1 MYNWA
6 RVACGY
12 NLTEIPR
19 KKSWLAQDLISRP
32 LDLYPLGRC
41 DFHSFH
47 HFLTHPIG
55 HLICVQPTVLKVTI
69 LLWLQ
74 ASPSSRSQKSPL
86 ACTSTRVGVQLLHLK
101 PHATGT
107 TCYFPLWWRHWSVSF
122 WSIDSASHSFLRL
135 TVFLRKVLI
144 ESDRIRQQAE
154 NSFKRIP
161 KSGQIFGLEWI
172 RAGAGL
178 SPNPK
183 ARAQS

>member
-41 DFHSFH
+41 DFHFFH

-55 HLICVQPTVLKVTI
+55 PLICVEVTVLRGTT
-69 LLWLQ
+69 LLRLL
-74 ASPSSRSQKSPL
+74 ASPSCRSQMSSWVYWCATPSPR
-86 ACTSTRVGVQLLHLK
+86 TIE
-101 PHATGT
+101 T
-107 TCYFPLWWRHWSVSF
+107 TCYLPLWWRHWSVSF

-135 TVFLRKVLI
+135 TVFSEKSFNRVRSNPATSRK
-144 ESDRIRQQAE
+144 
-154 NSFKRIP
+154 
-161 KSGQIFGLEWI
+161 
-172 RAGAGL
+172 
-178 SPNPK
+178 
-183 ARAQS
+183 